1 MPVRPLVT
9 SAPLLGRR
17 RAQCSRARDLLG
29 ARHPLVHAVDD
40 MRAMVEH
47 SIVVATMLTT
57 SVSALLAGVSKAR
70 AAVAAALVVQVAVTW
85 RLVLRASAERDV
97 VSQFTSEQLR
107 DERGGAAGAVRLDRP
122 GVRLAVELVGDRG
135 RDVVRW

>member
-17 RAQCSRARDLLG
+17 RAQCTHARDLLG

-40 MRAMVEH
+40 MRAMVEQ
-47 SIVVATMLTT
+47 SIVVATMLTAG
-57 SVSALLAGVSKAR
+57 VSAVLAGVSEAR

-97 VSQFTSEQLR
+97 VHSIHVR
-107 DERGGAAGAVRLDRP
+107 AAPR
-122 GVRLAVELVGDRG
+122 
-135 RDVVRW
+135 

>member
-29 ARHPLVHAVDD
+29 ARHPLVHAVDN
-40 MRAMVEH
+40 MRAMVEQ

-57 SVSALLAGVSKAR
+57 SVSAVLAGVSEAR
-70 AAVAAALVVQVAVTW
+70 AAVAAARPRASVVRDPA
-85 RLVLRASAERDV
+85 RHRLRALPHCPRSPA
-97 VSQFTSEQLR
+97 
-107 DERGGAAGAVRLDRP
+107 
-122 GVRLAVELVGDRG
+122 
-135 RDVVRW
+135 